1 MANFNPDEFLT
12 GSSFNPDEFLNS
24 AMDSNAGIIEPVRAI
39 ASSMGREVVGGIAG
53 LAQSLNPFT
62 EEGAGAAM
70 VKDFRKGA
78 FKPETPEG
86 KENLK
91 LFGELVQKGV
101 DVVNYPISGLFGLSE
116 LISGEGLDQAVD
128 TIKNVQDKGL
138 GKTLGERSFEETGSP
153 IQATIGEMFPEFAM
167 SLTAARPAAKAADV
181 AFEGA
186 KTGVAKVSKEIPG
199 LAKSATKVTLSPFT
213 KQSKAKQRLA
223 ELLDMDDIPDK
234 AVGYDVIIPKTKKNK
249 TSFEQFKS
257 DVLRMDEPK
266 VVKNVFEQEAMR
278 QGFDKGVL
286 GSIKN
291 ASKGTKDRMLEMV
304 DIAEKISGRR
314 ELAQSMRSSNVL
326 GDAMIERIT
335 RVLEV
340 NKESGRSVGAAATEL
355 KGKLVDFDP
364 VIENF
369 TGSLNDLGITLAQ
382 NKNGKIVP
390 NFEGSDIQGFSGLE
404 GSIKRVVSR
413 LRDAKEVDA
422 YSLHKIKQYIDEGIS
437 YGKSQKGLG
446 GKTEGALRSL
456 RSDIST
462 LLNDNFDDYAK
473 ANKDYSETITAIDA
487 IKSVSP
493 RFDPRNLSKG
503 YLGTQA
509 RKLTG
514 NWANKDDMLDAIN
527 VVDQLAVKHGGIYT
541 DNILSLNMLV
551 DELNSVFGTQART
564 SLQGELAKGVKE
576 GLKGSLKDV
585 AIDKLADVAE
595 SARGI
600 DEQGAFDAIKALLSE
615 Q

>member
-1 MANFNPDEFLT
+1 MPEFNPDSYLAGT
-12 GSSFNPDEFLNS
+12 DFNPDQYLSETS
-24 AMDSNAGIIEPVRAI
+24 GITEPIRAV

-53 LAQSLNPFT
+53 LAQALNPFA

-70 VKDFRKGA
+70 VEDFRQGA

-101 DVVNYPISGLFGLSE
+101 DVVNYPIAGIFGLAE

-128 TIKNVQDKGL
+128 TIKSVQEQGL

-153 IQATIGEMFPEFAM
+153 LQATIGEVFPDFAL
-167 SLTAARPAAKAADV
+167 SLTAARPTIKTI
-181 AFEGA
+181 EGA
-186 KTGVAKVSKEIPG
+186 KTGVAAIAKEIPS
-199 LAKSATKVTLSPFT
+199 LTKSATKTALTPFT
-213 KQSKAKQRLA
+213 KQSKTKQRMA

-234 AVGYDVIIPKTKKNK
+234 AVGYDVVIPKTKKNK

-266 VVKNVFEQEAMR
+266 VVKNPFEQEAMR
-278 QGFDKGVL
+278 QGFDRGVL

-291 ASKGTKDRMLEMV
+291 ASRGTKDKMLEMV
-304 DIAEKISGRR
+304 DIAEQISNRR
-314 ELAQSMRSSNVL
+314 ELAQTTRSSNVL
-326 GDAMIERIT
+326 GDAMIDRIT
-335 RVLEV
+335 KVLEV
-340 NKESGRSVGAAATEL
+340 NKKSGQAVRISAAGL
-355 KGKLVDFDP
+355 KGEKVDFDP
-364 VIENF
+364 VIESF
-369 TGSLNDLGITLAQ
+369 TESLSDLGITLTQ
-382 NKNGKIVP
+382 NKQGAIVP
-390 NFEGSDIQGFSGLE
+390 DFKGSDIQGFTGLE
-404 GSIKRVVSR
+404 GSIRRVVSR
-413 LRDAKEVDA
+413 IRDTKDVDA
-422 YSLHKIKQYIDEGIS
+422 HSLHKIKQYIDEGIS
-437 YGKSQKGLG
+437 YGKAQTGLG
-446 GKTEGALRSL
+446 GKTEGVLRSL
-456 RSDIST
+456 RSNISE
-462 LLNDNFDDYAK
+462 LLNNNFDDYAK

-527 VVDQLAVKHGGIYT
+527 VVDQLAVKHGGTYT

-576 GLKGSLKDV
+576 GMKGGIKEIV
-585 AIDKLADVAE
+585 IDKVAEAAE

-600 DEQGAFDAIKALLSE
+600 DEQGAFEAIKALLSE